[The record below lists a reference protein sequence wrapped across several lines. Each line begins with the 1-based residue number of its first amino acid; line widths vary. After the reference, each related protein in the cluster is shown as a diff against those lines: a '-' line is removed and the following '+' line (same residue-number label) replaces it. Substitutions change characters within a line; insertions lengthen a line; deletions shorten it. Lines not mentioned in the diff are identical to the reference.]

1 MSLAYVGTRGSEASD
16 AADAAEGSEA
26 SEASSPA
33 SAEPAALLSPAEAFD
48 AFLASMDGL
57 QECEASP
64 DGTPTKLAV
73 FHVSY
78 VTVTVKREAANPQH
92 ERWKG
97 LTEEQRGGAKEPPVT
112 VEVLEHTR
120 KLVVE
125 EVNKVHR
132 GVASL
137 YLPKKD
143 KDRLHTCLH
152 SFVEK
157 KALLQRLG
165 LPNKLCVLL
174 HGTPGCGKTSTA
186 TAVATYLRRPMYYVA
201 LKTLQ
206 TDAELREAFRTA
218 TAEDRKGG
226 VIVLEDV
233 DAMTD
238 LVRDRGA
245 PLVPPVAAL
254 VPPQVVQVAQQQQ
267 APQQQQQQQQQQV
280 GAANGRLTLSCLLN
294 LLQGTLTLDNMV
306 VVATTNHLSHLD
318 PALVREGRFDVR
330 IELRPCDRQQVADMY
345 RAFTGRTLS
354 DALLARVPEHVH
366 TPAAVMGHLLQYA
379 IAGVKD
385 GEDEEAIRPLT
396 LSAPSPAAQAAQAF
410 PVTPVAHASPSDPED
425 DVQ

>member
-1 MSLAYVGTRGSEASD
+1 V
-16 AADAAEGSEA
+16 
-26 SEASSPA
+26 
-33 SAEPAALLSPAEAFD
+33 ALLSPAEAFD

-78 VTVTVKREAANPQH
+78 VTVTEKREAPNPQH

-97 LTEEQRGGAKEPPVT
+97 LTDAQRGGAKEPPAT
-112 VEVLEHTR
+112 VAVLEHTR

-245 PLVPPVAAL
+245 PPLVAPVAAL
-254 VPPQVVQVAQQQQ
+254 VPLVLQQQPQAPQQQQ
-267 APQQQQQQQQQQV
+267 VPQQQQQQQQQA

-396 LSAPSPAAQAAQAF
+396 LSTPSPAAPAAPA
-410 PVTPVAHASPSDPED
+410 TPSDPED
-425 DVQ
+425 DLQ